1 MSQFT
6 KNLELNDILAS
17 GVSTTNQ
24 RSASTHF
31 DQRRQ
36 LNASGVVVNT
46 AQSRTYVADGVYGI
60 SDYYPL
66 AVNGTGV
73 LQVDIRDHNN
83 CGDVI
88 ILDSAGTEVLV
99 ASPSKFSSRQTAIT
113 QQRISASGTHYAYI
127 QVKGRSGCE
136 YRVGIDLQVR

>member
-6 KNLELNDILAS
+6 KNLELNNILAS
-17 GVSTTNQ
+17 GVSTTSQ
-24 RSASTHF
+24 RPTSTHF

-46 AQSRTYVADGVYGI
+46 TASRLYTADGRYGI
-60 SDYYPL
+60 ADYYPL

-88 ILDSAGTEVLV
+88 ILNSAGVEVMK
-99 ASPSKFSSRQTAIT
+99 ASPSKLSSRKTAVT
-113 QQRISASGTHYAYI
+113 QQRITASGTHYAYI

>member
-6 KNLELNDILAS
+6 KNLELDNILAS
-17 GVSTTNQ
+17 GVSTISQ
-24 RSASTHF
+24 RSTSTHF

-36 LNASGVVVNT
+36 LNASGVVVT
-46 AQSRTYVADGVYGI
+46 AAGAKTYVADGVYGI
-60 SDYYPL
+60 ADYYPL
-66 AVNGTGV
+66 VVNGTGI
-73 LQVDIRDHNN
+73 LQVDIRDQNN
-83 CGDVI
+83 CGDVV

-99 ASPSKFSSRQTAIT
+99 ASPSKFSSRKTAVT
-113 QQRISASGTHYAYI
+113 QQRIAASGVHYAYI